1 MIFLVLSAILI
12 LGAGAVAV
20 VKLFIRWEREG
31 KEQLVPLI
39 LVGLIVVEGTLYANS
54 DVIPRGLF
62 HPGSG
67 STQLRL
73 PEVYITLALI
83 ARLVARG
90 APKRIGLPAGL
101 WLTFAALLA
110 VGIVEGKLNHNPF
123 SQVLFEGKDILYIG
137 GAYALAAGVP
147 VRKYFD
153 RGDLYKLGT
162 LCVVCASLVD
172 LMSIGHIS
180 VTTNLP
186 LLPLQGFGAVGNET
200 AAICFAVV
208 GTCYLARLASGPPR
222 LLHALAL
229 VPVLVAVVRADQ
241 RADLIS
247 MLVAIFVVLAAIA
260 IGHWRHQ
267 PRRLTVRSGQVL
279 LVALAVVAVAILV
292 VVVPAAVDRQPARI
306 PLASTYQNLFH
317 STGKT
322 QSAQDRLNLAAQAE
336 QLIPHHVIIGYGLGV
351 EFQYYEAGFK
361 QLQET
366 AYAHD
371 IALDLWLRLGLVG
384 LLLFTIAFIYSIA
397 GGLRVWRRHPDARTA
412 TLALALV
419 AVLFGLIVTAFV
431 EPMIDEYR
439 YATFFGVSLGMLRA
453 CVTSLGTSRGRGQ
466 GSPNRRS
473 VSVSAVPGGGLSWL
487 P

>member
-39 LVGLIVVEGTLYANS
+39 LLGLIVVEGTLYANS

-90 APKRIGLPAGL
+90 VPKRIGLPAGL
-101 WLTFAALLA
+101 WLTFAALLV

-123 SQVLFEGKDILYIG
+123 SQVIFEGKDILYIVG
-137 GAYALAAGVP
+137 GYALAAGVP

-162 LCVVCASLVD
+162 LCLVCASLVD
-172 LMSIGHIS
+172 LMAIGHIS
-180 VTTNLP
+180 INTNLP

-200 AAICFAVV
+200 AAICFAIV
-208 GTCYLARLASGPPR
+208 GMCFLARLASGPPR
-222 LLHALAL
+222 LLDALAL
-229 VPVLVAVVRADQ
+229 IPVVVAVVLANQ
-241 RADLIS
+241 RADLIN
-247 MLVAIFVVLAAIA
+247 MAVAIFVVLAAVA

-267 PRRLTVRSGQVL
+267 PRRFTVRSGHVV
-279 LVALAVVAVAILV
+279 LVALTAAAVAILV
-292 VVVPAAVDRQPARI
+292 VVVPAAADRQPVRI

-317 STGKT
+317 SKGKT

-336 QLIPHHVIIGYGLGV
+336 HLIPHHLVIGYGLGV

-361 QLQET
+361 QLQQT

-384 LLLFTIAFIYSIA
+384 LLLFTLAFIFSIA

-412 TLALALV
+412 AVALALV
-419 AVLFGLIVTAFV
+419 AVLMGLLVTAFL

-453 CVTSLGTSRGRGQ
+453 CATSLERGPQSQTWR
-466 GSPNRRS
+466 P
-473 VSVSAVPGGGLSWL
+473 VSVSAGALGGGSGW
-487 P
+487 

>member
-1 MIFLVLSAILI
+1 MIFLILSAILI
-12 LGAGAVAV
+12 LGAVAVAV
-20 VKLFIRWEREG
+20 VRLFVRWEREG

-39 LVGLIVVEGTLYANS
+39 LLGLIVVEGTLYANS

-101 WLTFAALLA
+101 WLTFAALLVLGMA
-110 VGIVEGKLNHNPF
+110 EGKLNHNPF
-123 SQVLFEGKDILYIG
+123 SQVIFEGKDILYIVG
-137 GAYALAAGVP
+137 GYALAAGVP

-153 RGDLYKLGT
+153 RGDLYKLGM

-172 LMSIGHIS
+172 LMSIGHVSIN
-180 VTTNLP
+180 TNLP

-200 AAICFAVV
+200 AAICFAIV
-208 GTCYLARLASGPPR
+208 GMCYLARLASGPPR
-222 LLHALAL
+222 LLDALAL
-229 VPVLVAVVRADQ
+229 VPVVVAVVLANQ
-241 RADLIS
+241 RADLVN
-247 MLVAIFVVLAAIA
+247 MAVAIFVVLAAVA
-260 IGHWRHQ
+260 IGHWRHH
-267 PRRLTVRSGQVL
+267 PRRFAVRSGHVL
-279 LVALAVVAVAILV
+279 LVALTVVAVAILV
-292 VVVPAAVDRQPARI
+292 VVVPAAADRQPARI

-317 STGKT
+317 SKGKT
-322 QSAQDRLNLAAQAE
+322 ESAQDRFNLAAQAE
-336 QLIPHHVIIGYGLGV
+336 HLIPHHLVIGYGLGV

-361 QLQET
+361 QLQQT

-371 IALDLWLRLGLVG
+371 IVLDLWLRLGLVG
-384 LLLFTIAFIYSIA
+384 LLLFAIAFIYSIA

-412 TLALALV
+412 ALALALV
-419 AVLFGLIVTAFV
+419 AVLLGLLVTAFL

-453 CVTSLGTSRGRGQ
+453 CVTSLERAPQSLTWR
-466 GSPNRRS
+466 P
-473 VSVSAVPGGGLSWL
+473 VPVSAGAPGGGSGW
-487 P
+487 